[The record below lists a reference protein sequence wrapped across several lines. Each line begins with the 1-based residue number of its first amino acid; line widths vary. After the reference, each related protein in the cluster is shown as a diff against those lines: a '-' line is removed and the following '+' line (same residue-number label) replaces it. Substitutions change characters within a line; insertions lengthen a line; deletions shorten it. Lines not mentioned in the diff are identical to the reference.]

1 MYSEHF
7 MLASGTR
14 REGAVAPDRV
24 ARLVQHESSPLSD
37 SQSKQAECEISAL
50 KVCLAR
56 SSDIY
61 RTEER
66 EHAQNRGIVQPHR
79 GEMHRLDIVDNL
91 SSSYENHYSPT
102 NVTWSILD
110 AILFGTWSN
119 QSMTDTERTAP
130 DGRLQKGPVRRLG
143 VLRTYRGV
151 YVKPGTSR
159 RGEDC
164 AIYLQQRHITPPTS
178 GEESSGQMGKWRP
191 TVIMGIAFSG
201 VQTRREQDGS
211 SDLEKRRPDDVAL
224 KAWCRSTGYSLVGLS
239 ERVDVCIPR
248 RSDLGPR

>member
-1 MYSEHF
+1 MRAPRSHTIK
-7 MLASGTR
+7 A
-14 REGAVAPDRV
+14 GAQN
-24 ARLVQHESSPLSD
+24 ARN
-37 SQSKQAECEISAL
+37 CEIITL
-50 KVCLAR
+50 KSVWRGHSTSIGEKKGNTHKLGELSNTSWRNASFGITCLT
-56 SSDIY
+56 SCS
-61 RTEER
+61 
-66 EHAQNRGIVQPHR
+66 V
-79 GEMHRLDIVDNL
+79 VDNL

-102 NVTWSILD
+102 NVAWSILD

-119 QSMTDTERTAP
+119 QSMKDTERTAP
-130 DGRLQKGPVRRLG
+130 DGGLQKGPVRRLG

-164 AIYLQQRHITPPTS
+164 AMRFLRINCRPIQLHNHNRRYT
-178 GEESSGQMGKWRP
+178 MGKWCP

-239 ERVDVCIPR
+239 ERVDVCIPQ